1 MIKISSPKDT
11 PKEDILF
18 VIEEPTV
25 SRVKYRYVDIEKE
38 ISQLTNEKSIILSR
52 ITELKEIKK
61 EMDELLANL

>member
-38 ISQLTNEKSIILSR
+38 INQLTNEKNIILSR